1 MHTHRAKL
9 ERARVAHDKLLA
21 YQLDCLKIE
30 IDLTDKVL
38 ARMESITQST
48 KNWAIVI
55 WAGIN
60 TALLAQES
68 LRPYAYLAAIPVAL
82 FWFIDAWW
90 LHLQR
95 GAFVRQRKI
104 AEFLNE
110 GGLERAMQRGRIDG
124 FELLDPYG
132 ERHAGTPE
140 HRAATSVLR
149 ILAYGELLWLYGGLI
164 TMSLIIA
171 FLFRAPGPIV
181 AL

>member
-1 MHTHRAKL
+1 MQAHRAKL
-9 ERARVAHDKLLA
+9 EQAKAVHDRILA

-48 KNWAIVI
+48 KNWAIVL

-60 TALLAQES
+60 TVLLAQES

-110 GGLERAMQRGRIDG
+110 GGLEEAVRRGRISG
-124 FELLDPYG
+124 FALLDPYG
-132 ERHAGTPE
+132 EKYAGTPE
-140 HRAATSVLR
+140 HTAATSVIR
-149 ILAYGELLWLYGGLI
+149 IMAYGELLWLYGGLI
-164 TMSLIIA
+164 GLSCVIA
-171 FLFRAPGPIV
+171 FVFRTPGPLV